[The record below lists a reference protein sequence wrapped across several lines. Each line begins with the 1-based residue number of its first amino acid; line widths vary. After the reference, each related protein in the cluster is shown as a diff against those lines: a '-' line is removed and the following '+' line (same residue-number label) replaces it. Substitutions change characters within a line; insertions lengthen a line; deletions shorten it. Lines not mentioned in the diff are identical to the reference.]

1 MGNYLPEK
9 IKTWTIWELFAQ
21 MKLLE
26 YGVQAAPPIKDS
38 GNDLIW
44 INWEVVKFIQIKTAT
59 NRMPSANRRDLPLIY
74 HLLFLIRLHK
84 ENGEINYEK
93 SKIKILVHDRGELYE
108 VWLLDK
114 NRIESIWGR

>member
-44 INWEVVKFIQIKTAT
+44 INWKVVKFIQIKTAT
-59 NRMPSANRRDLPLIY
+59 NRMPSVNRRDLPLIY

-93 SKIKILVHDRGELYE
+93 TKIKILAHDWGELYE
-108 VWLLDK
+108 IWLLDR
-114 NRIESIWGR
+114 NSVECIWRW